1 MAVKLIGYQMID
13 MEKVIDREFSFAQ
26 EKKPLIMHMKPS
38 VYRVMINYG
47 KGR

>member
-1 MAVKLIGYQMID
+1 MID

-26 EKKPLIMHMKPS
+26 GKEAFDYACKPG

-47 KGR
+47 KEDN